1 MLLPELEEALN
12 EQLNKEMYSAYLYLA
27 MASYFESQ
35 VFSGMA
41 NWMRTQA
48 KEELGH
54 SMKIYN
60 YIFQRGGTVVLKTID
75 APPVSWDSP
84 VVAFEDAY
92 SHEKTITAD
101 INQLVNLAISNTD
114 HATVQFLQW
123 FVAEQVEEEAT
134 SSSIVHR
141 LKRVGDDN
149 TAGLMIIDRELA
161 LRA

>member
-1 MLLPELEEALN
+1 MLLPEIEEALN

-35 VFSGMA
+35 VYPGMA
-41 NWMRTQA
+41 HWMKIQA

-54 SMKIYN
+54 AMKY
-60 YIFQRGGTVVLKTID
+60 YSYVFQRGGVVNLKTID
-75 APPVSWDSP
+75 APPATWDDAL
-84 VVAFEDAY
+84 VAFEDAY
-92 SHEKTITAD
+92 NHEKIITSD
-101 INQLVNLAISNTD
+101 INQLMNLAISHQD

-123 FVAEQVEEEAT
+123 FVAEQVEEEA
-134 SSSIVHR
+134 SASEIVHK

-149 TAGLMIIDRELA
+149 TAGLMIIDRDLA